1 MNWAWPWPDPD
12 QELDNN
18 CGNGKVLLMPIV
30 QPRIEVNDD
39 HVDVSTEARE
49 AAVITAWDAV
59 VLTRDEVMV

>member
-1 MNWAWPWPDPD
+1 MVRS
-12 QELDNN
+12 NN

-49 AAVITAWDAV
+49 AAVITA
-59 VLTRDEVMV
+59 